1 MSHGPLPGACLRS
14 TLFQRWQRHKLRLQ
28 KKAEKMRLSTQSWV
42 TQIAASSP
50 GDSFKVTYTTATAE
64 EEPLPLQFSQEAG
77 SLRLVEITHA

>member
-1 MSHGPLPGACLRS
+1 
-14 TLFQRWQRHKLRLQ
+14 
-28 KKAEKMRLSTQSWV
+28 MRLSTQSWV